1 MQVVKVAEINHLG
14 STSFVVLHQGLIIKP
29 IRSEVIFLICL
40 YFATGL
46 LNDMNEVKVLDMGD
60 LDGSQNV
67 RVILRFSADAKY
79 GFASDVVT
87 YGITNS
93 AN

>member
-1 MQVVKVAEINHLG
+1 
-14 STSFVVLHQGLIIKP
+14 
-29 IRSEVIFLICL
+29 
-40 YFATGL
+40 
-46 LNDMNEVKVLDMGD
+46 VLDMAETD
-60 LDGSQNV
+60 ASQNV
-67 RVILRFSADAKY
+67 RVVMRFTADAKY